1 MKVDK
6 LYCNDI
12 VTIGDITGAVQYL
25 IRNRYS
31 GYSSTT
37 VTRQVKKKFDYVS
50 YTDRMGMH
58 CEFRANDIWYE
69 YFLKNGI
76 FKLAL
81 DRFGIE
87 NMEELVIRTR
97 TWC

>member
-1 MKVDK
+1 MRVNK
-6 LYCNDI
+6 LDCNDI

-37 VTRQVKKKFDYVS
+37 VTRNIKKSFDFVS

-58 CEFRANDIWYE
+58 CEFRANDIWHE
-69 YFLKNGI
+69 YFLKNEI
-76 FKLAL
+76 LKTAL
-81 DRFGIE
+81 ERFEI
-87 NMEELVIRTR
+87 NTMEELIIRTR